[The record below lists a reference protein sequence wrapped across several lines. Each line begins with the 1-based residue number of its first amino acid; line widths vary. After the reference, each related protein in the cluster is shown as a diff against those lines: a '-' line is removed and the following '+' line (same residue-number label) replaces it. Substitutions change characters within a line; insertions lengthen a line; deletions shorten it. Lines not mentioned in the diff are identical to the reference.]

1 MVASA
6 RVQKLLRRYKLAI
19 AAALTILLIQGLVV
33 WSLRSLEE
41 GEAERKTRRS
51 KLPDHNS
58 QDPKRDVA
66 LWEKQ
71 NSLSGRNQGR
81 WSARLERTG
90 GTAASALRRA
100 TSRRGGKPSIRLK
113 APQERG
119 MTGLDGV
126 VPHDPSS
133 SRNFSE
139 TRGGTDG
146 AARLPAAAIPGEP
159 GSVDGAH
166 QAPSSDF
173 MPKCDIIGKDALS
186 ALHRAGSQQC
196 RQEIANIV
204 CQHQAGQLMPD
215 ALPQFCPHHG
225 VLNPVQAVGELDNSL
240 SKVENP
246 VRVAF
251 VLMVHGRAV
260 RQLKRLMKAIYHRDH
275 YYYIHVDKGWW
286 RGSLEAVM
294 NRKSVGQS
302 HHGHFANL
310 TSSISEAK
318 ASLRDEAVKTG
329 QTVLKSVY
337 QLLYIP
343 PRKTLFFH
351 FCLQRSGYMHREVL
365 QIAQHYPNIRATPWR
380 MVTIWGGASLLKAYL
395 RSMQDLLSMLDWK
408 WDFFINLSATDFPT
422 RTNDELV
429 TFLSHHRDKNF
440 LKSHGRENAR
450 FIKKQGLDRLFH
462 ECDNHMWRLGER
474 SIPEGLEVSGGSDW
488 FALTRRFVEYVINS
502 QDDLVSGLKQFYSYA
517 LLPAESFFHTVLG
530 NSHMCD
536 SLVDNNLRVTNWNR
550 KLGCKC
556 QYKHI
561 VDWCGCSPNDFKPQD
576 LIRIQQLTRPTFFA
590 RKFESTVNQEAID
603 ILDTHLYGQY
613 APGTIAIKAYW
624 ESLFE
629 QLDGVGSL
637 SDVALTAYTSFLRL
651 GLKSLVTTQSS
662 VEACRFEPVG
672 FPLSVHVYFYDNHF
686 QGYLVRQEVQAVG
699 SKVKE
704 TLEMWAVPQA
714 SLVLDTNLKEFERL
728 KNLEIG
734 TEWDPKERIFRNF
747 GGIIGPL
754 DEPLAVQKWARG
766 PNLTATIVWI
776 DPALV
781 VAASYD
787 ITVDVDAEYTQYKP
801 PLQRPLRPGSWTV
814 RVLKQWE
821 RVAEVHFLVMPLTF
835 KDKEPLRKEEDSW
848 LHTGP
853 PGNLYLE
860 QSFQQLSSA
869 LKLPPQEPAM
879 QAAQRNAQLVGQ
891 ALESWVDSSV
901 GTYWVI
907 GDLCATQT
915 SSCRALG
922 VCSKTS
928 WSSLS
933 PDPKSELGPVKS
945 DGRIR

>member
-1 MVASA
+1 MVASV

-41 GEAERKTRRS
+41 GETEKKTRRS

-58 QDPKRDVA
+58 PDIKKDAAHV
-66 LWEKQ
+66 EKQ
-71 NSLSGRNQGR
+71 VSLSGRNQER
-81 WSARLERTG
+81 WSSKLERTG
-90 GTAASALRRA
+90 GTAASALRRG
-100 TSRRGGKPSIRLK
+100 TSRRVGKPSIRFK
-113 APQERG
+113 APQEAG
-119 MTGLDGV
+119 MMGAGLEGV

-133 SRNFSE
+133 SRNFSDAKS
-139 TRGGTDG
+139 GPGG
-146 AARLPAAAIPGEP
+146 AAQVPVVALPGEP

-166 QAPSSDF
+166 QASSSDF
-173 MPKCDIIGKDALS
+173 EPKCDIMGKDALS

-204 CQHQAGQLMPD
+204 CLHQAGRLMPD
-215 ALPQFCPHHG
+215 ALPQFCPQIG
-225 VLNPVQAVGELDNSL
+225 VLNPVQAAAEMDISVSTVD
-240 SKVENP
+240 NP

-260 RQLKRLMKAIYHRDH
+260 RQLKRLIKAIYHRDH
-275 YYYIHVDKGWW
+275 YYYIHVDK
-286 RGSLEAVM
+286 
-294 NRKSVGQS
+294 
-302 HHGHFANL
+302 
-310 TSSISEAK
+310 
-318 ASLRDEAVKTG
+318 
-329 QTVLKSVY
+329 
-337 QLLYIP
+337 
-343 PRKTLFFH
+343 
-351 FCLQRSGYMHREVL
+351 RSGYMHREVL
-365 QIAQHYPNIRATPWR
+365 QITQQYPNVRATPWR

-395 RSMQDLLSMLDWK
+395 HSMQDLLSMLDWK

-429 TFLSHHRDKNF
+429 AFLSQNRDKNF

-474 SIPEGLEVSGGSDW
+474 SIPGGLEVSGGSDW
-488 FALTRRFVEYVINS
+488 FALTHRFVEYVVNS
-502 QDDLVSGLKQFYSYA
+502 QDALVSGLKQFYSYA

-576 LIRIQQLTRPTFFA
+576 LIRIQQLSRPTFFA

-613 APGTIAIKAYW
+613 APGTAAIKAYW
-624 ESLFE
+624 ENQYDVS
-629 QLDGVGSL
+629 DGVSSL
-637 SDVALTAYTSFLRL
+637 SDVAFTAYTSLVRL
-651 GLKSLVTTQSS
+651 CLKSHLTASGS
-662 VEACRFEPVG
+662 ADSCRFEPVG
-672 FPLSVHVYFYDNHF
+672 DLRSVHLYFYDDHF
-686 QGYLVRQEVQAVG
+686 QGYLLRQQMQAKG
-699 SKVKE
+699 SKVRE
-704 TLEMWAVPQA
+704 TVEMWAVPQA
-714 SLVLDTNLKEFERL
+714 TLVLETNLKEFERL
-728 KNLEIG
+728 KNLEIS

-766 PNLTATIVWI
+766 PNLTFTVVWI
-776 DPALV
+776 DPAFV

-787 ITVDVDAEYTQYKP
+787 ITLDLDTEYTQYKP
-801 PLQRPLRPGSWTV
+801 PLQRPLRPGTWTV
-814 RVLKQWE
+814 RVLKQWR
-821 RVAEVHFLVMPLTF
+821 RVAEVHFLVVPLTVRN
-835 KDKEPLRKEEDSW
+835 KEPLRSDEDSW
-848 LHTGP
+848 LHSGP
-853 PGNLYLE
+853 PGNLYLD
-860 QSFQQLSSA
+860 QSLQQLSSV
-869 LKLPPQEPAM
+869 LNLPPQEGAM
-879 QAAQRNAQLVGQ
+879 QEAQRQARLVGP
-891 ALESWVDSSV
+891 ALDAWVDRSM
-901 GTYWVI
+901 GAFWAI
-907 GDLCATQT
+907 GEVCVTQT
-915 SSCRALG
+915 SPCTALPL
-922 VCSKTS
+922 CSKTS

>member
-6 RVQKLLRRYKLAI
+6 RVQKLLRRYQLAI
-19 AAALTILLIQGLVV
+19 AAALTILLIQGLVI

-41 GEAERKTRRS
+41 GEGERKTRRS
-51 KLPDHNS
+51 KLPDQNS
-58 QDPKRDVA
+58 QDHKRYTT

-71 NSLSGRNQGR
+71 NSLSGKNRGR
-81 WSARLERTG
+81 WTTGLERTG
-90 GTAASALRRA
+90 GTAASALRRG

-113 APQERG
+113 SPHHRG
-119 MTGLDGV
+119 EDSV
-126 VPHDPSS
+126 VSHDLSS
-133 SRNFSE
+133 SRNLSD

-173 MPKCDIIGKDALS
+173 VPKCDIVGKDALS

-215 ALPQFCPHHG
+215 ALPQFCPQLG
-225 VLNPVQAVGELDNSL
+225 VSNPVQAIGDNSL
-240 SKVENP
+240 SKADKP

-260 RQLKRLMKAIYHRDH
+260 RQLKRLIKAIYHRDH
-275 YYYIHVDKGWW
+275 YYYIHVDK
-286 RGSLEAVM
+286 
-294 NRKSVGQS
+294 
-302 HHGHFANL
+302 
-310 TSSISEAK
+310 
-318 ASLRDEAVKTG
+318 
-329 QTVLKSVY
+329 
-337 QLLYIP
+337 
-343 PRKTLFFH
+343 
-351 FCLQRSGYMHREVL
+351 RSGYMHREVL
-365 QIAQHYPNIRATPWR
+365 QIAKQYPNVRATPWR

-395 RSMQDLLSMLDWK
+395 RSMQDLLSILDWK
-408 WDFFINLSATDFPT
+408 WDIFINLSGTDFPT

-429 TFLSHHRDKNF
+429 TFLSLHKDKNF

-474 SIPEGLEVSGGSDW
+474 NIPEGLEVSGGSDW

-536 SLVDNNLRVTNWNR
+536 TLVDNNLRVTNWNR

-629 QLDGVGSL
+629 QMDGIGSL
-637 SDVALTAYTSFLRL
+637 SDVALTAYMSFFRL
-651 GLKSLVTTQSS
+651 SLKNLSVTQSNL
-662 VEACRFEPVG
+662 EACRFEPVG
-672 FPLSVHVYFYDNHF
+672 SPLSVHLYFYDDHF
-686 QGYLVRQEVQAVG
+686 QGYLVRQEAQVVG
-699 SKVKE
+699 SKVRE
-704 TLEMWAVPQA
+704 TLEMWAVPQS
-714 SLVLDTNLKEFERL
+714 SLVLETNLKEFERL
-728 KNLEIG
+728 KNLEVSG

-747 GGIIGPL
+747 GGVIGPL

-766 PNLTATIVWI
+766 PNLTATIVWL

-787 ITVDVDAEYTQYKP
+787 ITVEVDAEYTQYKP
-801 PLQRPLRPGSWTV
+801 PLQRPLRPGTWV
-814 RVLKQWE
+814 IRVLKQWE
-821 RVAEVHFLVMPLTF
+821 RVAEVRFLVVPLTF
-835 KDKEPLRKEEDSW
+835 KDKEPLRQEEDSW
-848 LHTGP
+848 LHAGP
-853 PGNLYLE
+853 PGNLYLD
-860 QSFQQLSSA
+860 QSFQQLSSM

-879 QAAQRNAQLVGQ
+879 QEAQRNAQLVGE
-891 ALESWVDSSV
+891 ALEAWVDSSV
-901 GTYWVI
+901 RTFWVTR
-907 GDLCATQT
+907 DLCAIQT
-915 SSCRALG
+915 SSCPALG
-922 VCSKTS
+922 PCSKTS

>member
-41 GEAERKTRRS
+41 GEAERKIRRS
-51 KLPDHNS
+51 KLPDHNI

-66 LWEKQ
+66 LWEKHK
-71 NSLSGRNQGR
+71 SLPGKNRGK
-81 WSARLERTG
+81 WSVRLERTG
-90 GTAASALRRA
+90 GTAASALRRG
-100 TSRRGGKPSIRLK
+100 TSRKGEKSGIKPK
-113 APQERG
+113 PPQEQSVIRPG
-119 MTGLDGV
+119 WGGGV
-126 VPHDPSS
+126 LRDLSS
-133 SRNFSE
+133 SRNHSDA
-139 TRGGTDG
+139 RSGTDG
-146 AARLPAAAIPGEP
+146 AARFPGAAVLGEP
-159 GSVDGAH
+159 GSVDLAH
-166 QAPSSDF
+166 QASSSDF
-173 MPKCDIIGKDALS
+173 APKCDIIGKDALS
-186 ALHRAGSQQC
+186 ALHRAESQHC

-204 CQHQAGQLMPD
+204 CRHQAGQLMPGT
-215 ALPQFCPHHG
+215 LPQFCPQLG
-225 VLNPVQAVGELDNSL
+225 FSSQVQAVGELDNSL
-240 SKVENP
+240 SNVENP

-260 RQLKRLMKAIYHRDH
+260 RQLKRLIKAIYHRDH
-275 YYYIHVDKGWW
+275 YYYIHVDK
-286 RGSLEAVM
+286 
-294 NRKSVGQS
+294 
-302 HHGHFANL
+302 
-310 TSSISEAK
+310 
-318 ASLRDEAVKTG
+318 
-329 QTVLKSVY
+329 
-337 QLLYIP
+337 
-343 PRKTLFFH
+343 
-351 FCLQRSGYMHREVL
+351 RSGYMHREVL
-365 QIAQHYPNIRATPWR
+365 QVAQQYPNIRATPWR

-395 RSMQDLLSMLDWK
+395 HSMQDLLSMLDWK

-422 RTNDELV
+422 RTNDELIA
-429 TFLSHHRDKNF
+429 FLSQQRDKNF
-440 LKSHGRENAR
+440 LKSHGRENVR

-488 FALTRRFVEYVINS
+488 FALNRRFVEYVINS
-502 QDDLVSGLKQFYSYA
+502 QDDLVLGLKQFYSYA

-590 RKFESTVNQEAID
+590 RKFESTVNQEVIE

-624 ESLFE
+624 ESVFE

-637 SDVALTAYTSFLRL
+637 SDIALTTYMSFFRL
-651 GLKSLVTTQSS
+651 GLKNLATRQNQAD
-662 VEACRFEPVG
+662 ACRFEPVG
-672 FPLSVHVYFYDNHF
+672 FPLSVHLYFYDDRF

-699 SKVKE
+699 SDVKE
-704 TLEMWAVPQA
+704 TLEMWAVPQTTFI
-714 SLVLDTNLKEFERL
+714 LEPNLKEFERL

-734 TEWDPKERIFRNF
+734 TDWDPKERIFRNF
-747 GGIIGPL
+747 GGVIGPMS
-754 DEPLAVQKWARG
+754 EPLAVQKWARG

-787 ITVDVDAEYTQYKP
+787 ITVDLDAEYTQYKP
-801 PLQRPLRPGSWTV
+801 PLQRPLRPGTWTV
-814 RVLKQWE
+814 KVLKHWE
-821 RVAEVHFLVMPLTF
+821 RVAEVRFLVTPLTF
-835 KDKEPLRKEEDSW
+835 KDKEPLRKVEDSW
-848 LHTGP
+848 LHAGP
-853 PGNLYLE
+853 PRDLYLE
-860 QSFQQLSSA
+860 QSMQQLSSV
-869 LKLPPQEPAM
+869 LQLPRQEPAM
-879 QAAQRNAQLVGQ
+879 QEARRKAQLVDRPLQ
-891 ALESWVDSSV
+891 EWVDSSV
-901 GTYWVI
+901 GTFWVTGNI
-907 GDLCATQT
+907 CASQT
-915 SSCRALG
+915 SSCPAL
-922 VCSKTS
+922 VLCSKTT

>member
-58 QDPKRDVA
+58 QDPKRDAV

-71 NSLSGRNQGR
+71 KRNQGR
-81 WSARLERTG
+81 WSSRLERTG

-100 TSRRGGKPSIRLK
+100 TSRRGGKPSNRLK

-119 MTGLDGV
+119 MTGLEGV

-139 TRGGTDG
+139 IRGGTEG
-146 AARLPAAAIPGEP
+146 AAKLPAAAMPGEP

-173 MPKCDIIGKDALS
+173 VPKCDIIGKDALS

-215 ALPQFCPHHG
+215 TLPQFCPQLG
-225 VLNPVQAVGELDNSL
+225 VSNPVQAVGELDNSL

-275 YYYIHVDKGWW
+275 YYYIHVDK
-286 RGSLEAVM
+286 R
-294 NRKSVGQS
+294 
-302 HHGHFANL
+302 
-310 TSSISEAK
+310 SS
-318 ASLRDEAVKTG
+318 
-329 QTVLKSVY
+329 
-337 QLLYIP
+337 
-343 PRKTLFFH
+343 
-351 FCLQRSGYMHREVL
+351 YMHREVL
-365 QIAQHYPNIRATPWR
+365 QIAQQYPNIRATPWR

-429 TFLSHHRDKNF
+429 AFLSQHRNKNF

-462 ECDNHMWRLGER
+462 ECDIHMWRLGER

-590 RKFESTVNQEAID
+590 RKFESTVNQEAIE

-629 QLDGVGSL
+629 QSDGVGSL
-637 SDVALTAYTSFLRL
+637 SDVALTAYTSFFRL
-651 GLKSLVTTQSS
+651 GLKSLVTTQSNMES
-662 VEACRFEPVG
+662 CRFEPVG
-672 FPLSVHVYFYDNHF
+672 FPLSVHVYFYDDRF

-704 TLEMWAVPQA
+704 TVEMWAVPQA
-714 SLVLDTNLKEFERL
+714 TLVLEKNLKEFERL
-728 KNLEIG
+728 KSLEIG

-747 GGIIGPL
+747 GGVVGPL

-787 ITVDVDAEYTQYKP
+787 ITVDLDAEYTQYKP

-835 KDKEPLRKEEDSW
+835 KDKEPLRIEDSW
-848 LHTGP
+848 LHAGP

-860 QSFQQLSSA
+860 QSFQQMSTV

-891 ALESWVDSSV
+891 ALDEWVDSGV
-901 GTYWVI
+901 AAFWVI
-907 GDLCATQT
+907 GNLCTTQT
-915 SSCRALG
+915 SSCPALAA
-922 VCSKTS
+922 CSKTS

-933 PDPKSELGPVKS
+933 PDPKSEMGPVKS

>member
-19 AAALTILLIQGLVV
+19 AAALTILLVQGLVV

-51 KLPDHNS
+51 KLPDNNS
-58 QDPKRDVA
+58 QDSKRDPS
-66 LWEKQ
+66 LWDKQ
-71 NSLSGRNQGR
+71 KSPSGRNKGR
-81 WSARLERTG
+81 WSPKLERTG
-90 GTAASALRRA
+90 GTAASALRRG
-100 TSRRGGKPSIRLK
+100 TSRRGEKPSIRLK
-113 APQERG
+113 SPQERG
-119 MTGLDGV
+119 MTGAGLEGV
-126 VPHDPSS
+126 LLHDPSS
-133 SRNFSE
+133 SRNLSE
-139 TRGGTDG
+139 TRGGGNDG
-146 AARLPAAAIPGEP
+146 AAKLPAAILGEP

-173 MPKCDIIGKDALS
+173 VPKCDIMGKDALS

-196 RQEIANIV
+196 RQEIGNIV
-204 CQHQAGQLMPD
+204 CQHQAGQLMPET
-215 ALPQFCPHHG
+215 LPQFCPQLG
-225 VLNPVQAVGELDNSL
+225 VVNPVQAVGELDNSL
-240 SKVENP
+240 SSVENP

-260 RQLKRLMKAIYHRDH
+260 RQLKRLIKAIYHRDH
-275 YYYIHVDKGWW
+275 YYYIHVDK
-286 RGSLEAVM
+286 
-294 NRKSVGQS
+294 
-302 HHGHFANL
+302 
-310 TSSISEAK
+310 
-318 ASLRDEAVKTG
+318 
-329 QTVLKSVY
+329 
-337 QLLYIP
+337 
-343 PRKTLFFH
+343 
-351 FCLQRSGYMHREVL
+351 RSGYLHREVL
-365 QIAQHYPNIRATPWR
+365 QIAEQYPNIRATPWR

-395 RSMQDLLSMLDWK
+395 HSMQDLLTMLDWK

-429 TFLSHHRDKNF
+429 SFLSQQRDKNF

-474 SIPEGLEVSGGSDW
+474 SIPDGLEVSGGSDW

-502 QDDLVSGLKQFYSYA
+502 QDALVSGLKQFYSYA

-576 LIRIQQLTRPTFFA
+576 LIRIQQLSRPTFFA
-590 RKFESTVNQEAID
+590 RKFESSVNQEAID

-613 APGTIAIKAYW
+613 APGTVAVKAYW
-624 ESLFE
+624 ESVFE
-629 QLDGVGSL
+629 QLDGMGSL
-637 SDVALTAYTSFLRL
+637 SDVALTAYTAFFRL
-651 GLKSLVTTQSS
+651 GLKHLETSQSS
-662 VEACRFEPVG
+662 VDACRFEPVG
-672 FPLSVHVYFYDNHF
+672 LPLSVHLYFYDDRF
-686 QGYLVRQEVQAVG
+686 QGYLVRQEVQAAG
-699 SKVKE
+699 STVRE

-714 SLVLDTNLKEFERL
+714 TLVLETNLKEFERL

-734 TEWDPKERIFRNF
+734 TDWDPKERIFRNF
-747 GGIIGPL
+747 GGLIGPL
-754 DEPLAVQKWARG
+754 SEPLAVQKWARG

-801 PLQRPLRPGSWTV
+801 PLQRPLRPGTWTV

-821 RVAEVHFLVMPLTF
+821 LVAEVRFLVTPLTF
-835 KDKEPLRKEEDSW
+835 KDKEPFRKDEDSW
-848 LHTGP
+848 LHAGP

-860 QSFQQLSSA
+860 QSFQTLSSV
-869 LKLPPQEPAM
+869 LKLPPQ
-879 QAAQRNAQLVGQ
+879 AAALQEAQQRAQLVGQ
-891 ALESWVDSSV
+891 SLEAWVDSSV
-901 GTYWVI
+901 RTYWVT
-907 GDLCATQT
+907 GDVCSTQT
-915 SSCRALG
+915 SSSSCPAVG
-922 VCSKTS
+922 PCSKTS
-928 WSSLS
+928 WSALS
-933 PDPKSELGPVKS
+933 PDPKSELGAVKS

>member
-19 AAALTILLIQGLVV
+19 AAALTILLVQGLVV

-41 GEAERKTRRS
+41 GETERKTRRS
-51 KLPDHNS
+51 KLPDHSN
-58 QDPKRDVA
+58 QDSKRDVA
-66 LWEKQ
+66 LWERQ
-71 NSLSGRNQGR
+71 NSLSGRNRGR
-81 WSARLERTG
+81 WNSRLERTG
-90 GTAASALRRA
+90 GTAASALRRGS
-100 TSRRGGKPSIRLK
+100 SRRGGKASIKLK
-113 APQERG
+113 TPQEQG
-119 MTGLDGV
+119 MTGAGGDGV
-126 VPHDPSS
+126 ISHDLSS
-133 SRNFSE
+133 SRNFSNNQ
-139 TRGGTDG
+139 GGADKPVK
-146 AARLPAAAIPGEP
+146 LPPAAIPGEP

-166 QAPSSDF
+166 QASSSDF
-173 MPKCDIIGKDALS
+173 VPKCDIVGKDALS
-186 ALHRAGSQQC
+186 ALHRAVSQQC

-215 ALPQFCPHHG
+215 TLPQFCPQLG
-225 VLNPVQAVGELDNSL
+225 VSNLVQVGDELDNSL

-260 RQLKRLMKAIYHRDH
+260 RQLKRLIKAIYHRDH
-275 YYYIHVDKGWW
+275 YYYIHVDK
-286 RGSLEAVM
+286 
-294 NRKSVGQS
+294 
-302 HHGHFANL
+302 
-310 TSSISEAK
+310 
-318 ASLRDEAVKTG
+318 
-329 QTVLKSVY
+329 
-337 QLLYIP
+337 
-343 PRKTLFFH
+343 
-351 FCLQRSGYMHREVL
+351 RSGYMHREVL
-365 QIAQHYPNIRATPWR
+365 QMGKQYPNVRATPWR

-395 RSMQDLLSMLDWK
+395 RTMQDLLAMLDWK

-429 TFLSHHRDKNF
+429 AFLSKHRDKNF

-488 FALTRRFVEYVINS
+488 FALTRRFVDYVINS
-502 QDDLVSGLKQFYSYA
+502 QDNLVSGLKQFYSYA

-536 SLVDNNLRVTNWNR
+536 TLVDNNLRVTNWNR

-613 APGTIAIKAYW
+613 APGTVAIKAYW

-629 QLDGVGSL
+629 HSDGVASL
-637 SDVALTAYTSFLRL
+637 SDVALTAYTAFIRL
-651 GLKSLVTTQSS
+651 GLMSLKTTRSNM
-662 VEACRFEPVG
+662 EACRFEPVG
-672 FPLSVHVYFYDNHF
+672 YPLSVHLYFYDDRF
-686 QGYLVRQEVQAVG
+686 QGYLVRQEVQTFG
-699 SKVKE
+699 SKDRE
-704 TLEMWAVPQA
+704 MLEAWMVPQA
-714 SLVLDTNLKEFERL
+714 TLVLQTNLKEFERL

-747 GGIIGPL
+747 GGVIGPL

-766 PNLTATIVWI
+766 PNLTATLVWI

-781 VAASYD
+781 VATSYD
-787 ITVDVDAEYTQYKP
+787 ITVDVDAEYTHYKP
-801 PLQRPLRPGSWTV
+801 PLQRPLRPGTWTI
-814 RVLKQWE
+814 RVLKQWVQ
-821 RVAEVHFLVMPLTF
+821 VAEVRFLVMPLTF
-835 KDKEPLRKEEDSW
+835 KDKQPLQKDEDSW
-848 LHTGP
+848 LHAGP

-860 QSFQQLSSA
+860 QSFQQLSSV

-879 QAAQRNAQLVGQ
+879 QEAQRNAHLVGQ
-891 ALESWVDSSV
+891 SLDKWVDSSV
-901 GTYWVI
+901 KNFWVM
-907 GDLCATQT
+907 GDLCAIRTT
-915 SSCRALG
+915 SCPALKL
-922 VCSKTS
+922 CTKTS

-933 PDPKSELGPVKS
+933 PDPKSELGQVKS

>member
-19 AAALTILLIQGLVV
+19 AAALTILLVQGLVV
-33 WSLRSLEE
+33 WSLRGLEE

-51 KLPDHNS
+51 KLPDHS
-58 QDPKRDVA
+58 QDPKRDAA
-66 LWEKQ
+66 LWKKQ
-71 NSLSGRNQGR
+71 NSLSGRGR
-81 WSARLERTG
+81 WSGRSERTG
-90 GTAASALRRA
+90 GTAAGALRRG
-100 TSRRGGKPSIRLK
+100 TNRKG
-113 APQERG
+113 EN
-119 MTGLDGV
+119 
-126 VPHDPSS
+126 

-139 TRGGTDG
+139 TRGGTDR
-146 AARLPAAAIPGEP
+146 AAKLPTAAILGEP

-173 MPKCDIIGKDALS
+173 VPKCDIIGKDALS

-204 CQHQAGQLMPD
+204 CQHQAGKLMPD
-215 ALPQFCPHHG
+215 ALPQFCPQ
-225 VLNPVQAVGELDNSL
+225 LDISNPVQAVGEMENSL

-260 RQLKRLMKAIYHRDH
+260 RQLKRLIKAIYHRDH
-275 YYYIHVDKGWW
+275 YYYIHVDK
-286 RGSLEAVM
+286 
-294 NRKSVGQS
+294 
-302 HHGHFANL
+302 
-310 TSSISEAK
+310 
-318 ASLRDEAVKTG
+318 
-329 QTVLKSVY
+329 
-337 QLLYIP
+337 
-343 PRKTLFFH
+343 
-351 FCLQRSGYMHREVL
+351 RSGYMHREVL
-365 QIAQHYPNIRATPWR
+365 QIAQQYPNIRATTWR

-395 RSMQDLLSMLDWK
+395 CSMQDLLSMLDWK

-429 TFLSHHRDKNF
+429 SFLSQQRDKNF

-488 FALTRRFVEYVINS
+488 FALTHRFVEYVINS
-502 QDDLVSGLKQFYSYA
+502 QDALVSGLKQFYSYA

-536 SLVDNNLRVTNWNR
+536 TLVDNNLRVTNWNR

-590 RKFESTVNQEAID
+590 RKFESTVNQEALD

-613 APGTIAIKAYW
+613 APGTVAIKAYW

-637 SDVALTAYTSFLRL
+637 SDVALTAYTAFFRL
-651 GLKSLVTTQSS
+651 GLKNLVTTQSN

-672 FPLSVHVYFYDNHF
+672 YPLSVHMYFYDDRF
-686 QGYLVRQEVQAVG
+686 QGYLMRQEVQAVG
-699 SKVKE
+699 SKVRE

-714 SLVLDTNLKEFERL
+714 TLVLETNLKEFERL
-728 KNLEIG
+728 KNLEVSIG

-747 GGIIGPL
+747 GGVIGPL
-754 DEPLAVQKWARG
+754 SEPLAVQKWARG

-801 PLQRPLRPGSWTV
+801 PLQHPLRPGTWTV

-821 RVAEVHFLVMPLTF
+821 RVAEVRFLVMPLTF

-848 LHTGP
+848 LHAGP
-853 PGNLYLE
+853 AGNLYME
-860 QSFQQLSSA
+860 QSFQQLSSV
-869 LKLPPQEPAM
+869 LKLPPQESAM
-879 QAAQRNAQLVGQ
+879 QEAQRKAQLVGQ
-891 ALESWVDSSV
+891 PLEAWVDSSIE
-901 GTYWVI
+901 TFWVT
-907 GDLCATQT
+907 GGLCATQT
-915 SSCRALG
+915 SSCPAVRP
-922 VCSKTS
+922 CSKTS

>member
-1 MVASA
+1 MQRARARRRPGVEKMVASD

-19 AAALTILLIQGLVV
+19 AAALTILLVQGLVV

-51 KLPDHNS
+51 KLPDPNS
-58 QDPKRDVA
+58 QDLKRDSSV
-66 LWEKQ
+66 WEKP
-71 NSLSGRNQGR
+71 NALPGRNRGR
-81 WSARLERTG
+81 WSGRSERTG
-90 GTAASALRRA
+90 GTAASALRRGS
-100 TSRRGGKPSIRLK
+100 SRKVEKPGVRLK
-113 APQERG
+113 S
-119 MTGLDGV
+119 TLGLVQDGAV
-126 VPHDPSS
+126 LHDPSS
-133 SRNFSE
+133 SRNFSD
-139 TRGGTDG
+139 TRGGADG
-146 AARLPAAAIPGEP
+146 AAKPLTGGAPGET

-166 QAPSSDF
+166 QAPSSGF
-173 MPKCDIIGKDALS
+173 VPKCNIGGKDALS
-186 ALHRAGSQQC
+186 AIHRAGSQQC

-204 CQHQAGQLMPD
+204 CQHQAGKLMPG
-215 ALPQFCPHHG
+215 ALPQFCPQLA
-225 VLNPVQAVGELDNSL
+225 VSNQAQAFGELDNSL
-240 SKVENP
+240 TKVKNP

-260 RQLKRLMKAIYHRDH
+260 RQLKRLIKAIYHRDH
-275 YYYIHVDKGWW
+275 YYYIHVD
-286 RGSLEAVM
+286 
-294 NRKSVGQS
+294 
-302 HHGHFANL
+302 
-310 TSSISEAK
+310 
-318 ASLRDEAVKTG
+318 
-329 QTVLKSVY
+329 
-337 QLLYIP
+337 
-343 PRKTLFFH
+343 
-351 FCLQRSGYMHREVL
+351 QRSGYLHREVL
-365 QIAQHYPNIRATPWR
+365 QIAQQYPNIRATPWR

-429 TFLSHHRDKNF
+429 SFLSQQRDKNF

-474 SIPEGLEVSGGSDW
+474 SIPEGLDVSGGSDW
-488 FALTRRFVEYVINS
+488 FALTRRFVEYVIGS
-502 QDDLVSGLKQFYSYA
+502 QDPLVSGLKQFYSYA

-536 SLVDNNLRVTNWNR
+536 TLVDNNLRVTNWNR

-590 RKFESTVNQEAID
+590 RKFESAVNQEAID

-613 APGTIAIKAYW
+613 APGTVAVKAYW

-629 QLDGVGSL
+629 RSDGVGSL
-637 SDVALTAYTSFLRL
+637 ADAALTAYSAFSRL
-651 GLKSLVTTQSS
+651 GLRNLESTQSG

-672 FPLSVHVYFYDNHF
+672 HPLSVHVYFYDDRF

-714 SLVLDTNLKEFERL
+714 TLVLETNLKEFERL

-747 GGIIGPL
+747 GGVIGPL
-754 DEPLAVQKWARG
+754 SEPLAVQKWARG
-766 PNLTATIVWI
+766 PNLTATVVWI

-787 ITVDVDAEYTQYKP
+787 IAVDVDAEYTQYKP
-801 PLQRPLRPGSWTV
+801 ALQHPLRPGTWTV
-814 RVLKQWE
+814 RVLKQWQ
-821 RVAEVHFLVMPLTF
+821 RVAEVRFLVMPLTF
-835 KDKEPLRKEEDSW
+835 RDKEPLRREDSW
-848 LHTGP
+848 LHAGP
-853 PGNLYLE
+853 TKNLYLE
-860 QSFQQLSSA
+860 QNFQQLSA
-869 LKLPPQEPAM
+869 VLKLPPPESAM
-879 QAAQRNAQLVGQ
+879 QEAQRRAQLVGRP
-891 ALESWVDSSV
+891 LEAWVDSSV
-901 GTYWVI
+901 GAFWVT
-907 GDLCATQT
+907 GGLCATES
-915 SSCRALG
+915 SSCPAVGPCRE
-922 VCSKTS
+922 TS

>member
-1 MVASA
+1 MVASV

-41 GEAERKTRRS
+41 GEAERKLRQS
-51 KLPDHNS
+51 KLPDHDN
-58 QDPKRDVA
+58 QDPKKDNA
-66 LWEKQ
+66 Q
-71 NSLSGRNQGR
+71 NSLSGRNKG
-81 WSARLERTG
+81 SNG
-90 GTAASALRRA
+90 ASALRRGS
-100 TSRRGGKPSIRLK
+100 SRRGGKPNIRLK
-113 APQERG
+113 TPQERG
-119 MTGLDGV
+119 MTGVGVDGV
-126 VPHDPSS
+126 VPHDLSS
-133 SRNFSE
+133 SRNLSE
-139 TRGGTDG
+139 IRSGPDG
-146 AARLPAAAIPGEP
+146 AGKLPAAAIPGEP

-166 QAPSSDF
+166 QAPNSDF
-173 MPKCDIIGKDALS
+173 VPKCDIIGKDALS
-186 ALHRAGSQQC
+186 ALHRAASQQC

-204 CQHQAGQLMPD
+204 CQHQAGQLMPES
-215 ALPQFCPHHG
+215 LPQFCPQLGMSHP
-225 VLNPVQAVGELDNSL
+225 LQAVGELEDSL
-240 SKVENP
+240 SEVENP

-260 RQLKRLMKAIYHRDH
+260 RQLKRLIKAIYHRDH
-275 YYYIHVDKGWW
+275 YYYIHVDK
-286 RGSLEAVM
+286 
-294 NRKSVGQS
+294 
-302 HHGHFANL
+302 
-310 TSSISEAK
+310 
-318 ASLRDEAVKTG
+318 
-329 QTVLKSVY
+329 
-337 QLLYIP
+337 
-343 PRKTLFFH
+343 
-351 FCLQRSGYMHREVL
+351 RSGYMHREVL
-365 QIAQHYPNIRATPWR
+365 QIAQQYPNVRATPWR

-395 RSMQDLLSMLDWK
+395 HSMQDLLSMLDWK

-429 TFLSHHRDKNF
+429 AFLSLHRDKNF

-474 SIPEGLEVSGGSDW
+474 NIPEGLEVSGGSDW
-488 FALTRRFVEYVINS
+488 FALTHRFVEYVINS
-502 QDDLVSGLKQFYSYA
+502 QDELVSGLKQFYSYA

-530 NSHMCD
+530 NSLMCD
-536 SLVDNNLRVTNWNR
+536 TLVDNNLRVTNWNR

-590 RKFESTVNQEAID
+590 RKFESSVNQEAID

-613 APGTIAIKAYW
+613 APGTVAIKAYW

-637 SDVALTAYTSFLRL
+637 SDVALTAYLSFFRL
-651 GLKSLVTTQSS
+651 GLKSLVTAQSN

-672 FPLSVHVYFYDNHF
+672 FPLSVHVYFYDDRF
-686 QGYLVRQEVQAVG
+686 QGYLVRQEVQAVE
-699 SKVKE
+699 SKARE

-714 SLVLDTNLKEFERL
+714 TLVLEKNLKEFERL

-747 GGIIGPL
+747 GGVIGPL

-766 PNLTATIVWI
+766 PNLTATIVWV

-787 ITVDVDAEYTQYKP
+787 ITVDLDAEYTHYKP
-801 PLQRPLRPGSWTV
+801 PLQHPLRPGTWTV

-835 KDKEPLRKEEDSW
+835 NNKEPLRKEEDSW
-848 LHTGP
+848 LHAGP

-860 QSFQQLSSA
+860 QSFQQLSSV

-879 QAAQRNAQLVGQ
+879 QVAQRNSQLVGQ
-891 ALESWVDSSV
+891 ALDAWVDTSV
-901 GTYWVI
+901 ESFWVI
-907 GDLCATQT
+907 GDLCATQS
-915 SSCRALG
+915 SSCPALG
-922 VCSKTS
+922 SCSKTA

-933 PDPKSELGPVKS
+933 PDPKSEMGPVKS

>member
-41 GEAERKTRRS
+41 GETEKKTRRS

-58 QDPKRDVA
+58 QDPKRDTVN
-66 LWEKQ
+66 WEKQ
-71 NSLSGRNQGR
+71 NSLSGRNRGR
-81 WSARLERTG
+81 WNARLERTG
-90 GTAASALRRA
+90 GTAASALRRG
-100 TSRRGGKPSIRLK
+100 TSRRGGKPSMRLK
-113 APQERG
+113 SPQERG
-119 MTGLDGV
+119 MTGAGLDGV

-139 TRGGTDG
+139 TRGGPDG
-146 AARLPAAAIPGEP
+146 AGKLPAAALPGEP

-173 MPKCDIIGKDALS
+173 EPKCEILGKDALS
-186 ALHRAGSQQC
+186 ALHRAGTQQC

-204 CQHQAGQLMPD
+204 CLHQAGQLMPNV
-215 ALPQFCPHHG
+215 LPQFCPQLG
-225 VLNPVQAVGELDNSL
+225 LSSPAVAELDTSL
-240 SKVENP
+240 TKVENP

-260 RQLKRLMKAIYHRDH
+260 RQLKRLIKAIYHRDH
-275 YYYIHVDKGWW
+275 YYYIHVDK
-286 RGSLEAVM
+286 
-294 NRKSVGQS
+294 
-302 HHGHFANL
+302 
-310 TSSISEAK
+310 
-318 ASLRDEAVKTG
+318 
-329 QTVLKSVY
+329 
-337 QLLYIP
+337 
-343 PRKTLFFH
+343 
-351 FCLQRSGYMHREVL
+351 RSGYMHREVL
-365 QIAQHYPNIRATPWR
+365 QIAQLFPNIRATPWR

-429 TFLSHHRDKNF
+429 AFLSQHRDKNF
-440 LKSHGRENAR
+440 LKSHGRENTR

-474 SIPEGLEVSGGSDW
+474 SIPDGLEVSGGSDW
-488 FALTRRFVEYVINS
+488 FALTRRFVEYVITS

-613 APGTIAIKAYW
+613 APGTAAIKAYW
-624 ESLFE
+624 ESLYE
-629 QLDGVGSL
+629 QVDGVNSF
-637 SDVALTAYTSFLRL
+637 SDVALTAHTTFFRL
-651 GLKSLVTTQSS
+651 GLKSLKTESNAET
-662 VEACRFEPVG
+662 CRLDPVG
-672 FPLSVHVYFYDNHF
+672 FPLSVHLYFYDDRF
-686 QGYLVRQEVQAVG
+686 QGYLVRQEVQAER
-699 SKVKE
+699 SKVRE
-704 TLEMWAVPQA
+704 TVEVWAVPQV
-714 SLVLDTNLKEFERL
+714 SLVLETNLKEFERL

-787 ITVDVDAEYTQYKP
+787 ITVEVDAEYTHYKP
-801 PLQRPLRPGSWTV
+801 PLQRPLRPGTWTV

-821 RVAEVHFLVMPLTF
+821 RIAEVRFLVMPLTF
-835 KDKEPLRKEEDSW
+835 KNTKPLRKDEDSW
-848 LHTGP
+848 LHAGP
-853 PGNLYLE
+853 SDNLYLD
-860 QSFQQLSSA
+860 QSFQQLLTV
-869 LKLPPQEPAM
+869 LKLPPQEPALLE
-879 QAAQRNAQLVGQ
+879 AQRHAQLVGPG
-891 ALESWVDSSV
+891 LEAWVDSCV
-901 GTYWVI
+901 GAFWVT
-907 GDLCATQT
+907 GGLCATQT
-915 SSCRALG
+915 STCAALS
-922 VCSKTS
+922 VCSNTS
-928 WSSLS
+928 WSSMA
-933 PDPKSELGPVKS
+933 PDSKSDLGPVKS

>member
-1 MVASA
+1 MVASV

-19 AAALTILLIQGLVV
+19 AAASTILLIQGLVV

-41 GEAERKTRRS
+41 GEAERKTSWS
-51 KLPDHNS
+51 KLPDNNNNNN
-58 QDPKRDVA
+58 QDPKKDGA

-71 NSLSGRNQGR
+71 SSLSGRNRGK
-81 WSARLERTG
+81 WGARLERTG
-90 GTAASALRRA
+90 GTAAASALRRGNG
-100 TSRRGGKPSIRLK
+100 RRGAKQGVKLK
-113 APQERG
+113 GPQGRG
-119 MTGLDGV
+119 GMADVGLDGA
-126 VPHDPSS
+126 VPHDLSS
-133 SRNFSE
+133 SRNLSDS
-139 TRGGTDG
+139 RGGADG
-146 AARLPAAAIPGEP
+146 AARLLPPVPGEP

-166 QAPSSDF
+166 QAPSSSDF
-173 MPKCDIIGKDALS
+173 APKCDIVGKDALS

-204 CQHQAGQLMPD
+204 CQHQAGTLMPN
-215 ALPQFCPHHG
+215 ALPQFCPQLG
-225 VLNPVQAVGELDNSL
+225 VSHPVQAAGELDNSL
-240 SKVENP
+240 SNVENP

-260 RQLKRLMKAIYHRDH
+260 RQLKRLIKAIYHRDH
-275 YYYIHVDKGWW
+275 YYYIHVDK
-286 RGSLEAVM
+286 
-294 NRKSVGQS
+294 
-302 HHGHFANL
+302 
-310 TSSISEAK
+310 
-318 ASLRDEAVKTG
+318 
-329 QTVLKSVY
+329 
-337 QLLYIP
+337 
-343 PRKTLFFH
+343 
-351 FCLQRSGYMHREVL
+351 RSGYMHREVL
-365 QIAQHYPNIRATPWR
+365 HMAQQFPNVRATPWR

-429 TFLSHHRDKNF
+429 AFLSQHRDKNF

-474 SIPEGLEVSGGSDW
+474 SIPDGLEVSGGSDW
-488 FALTRRFVEYVINS
+488 FALTRRFVEYVIGS
-502 QDDLVSGLKQFYSYA
+502 QDALVSGLKQFYTYA

-536 SLVDNNLRVTNWNR
+536 TLVDNNLRVTNWNR

-590 RKFESTVNQEAID
+590 RKFESSVNQEAID

-613 APGTIAIKAYW
+613 APGTVAVKAYW

-629 QLDGVGSL
+629 QSDGVGAL
-637 SDVALTAYTSFLRL
+637 SDVGLTAYSSFFRL
-651 GLKSLVTTQSS
+651 GLKSLETRQNNVDT
-662 VEACRFEPVG
+662 CRLEPVG
-672 FPLSVHVYFYDNHF
+672 FPLSVHLYFYDDRF
-686 QGYLVRQEVQAVG
+686 QGYLVRQEAQAVG
-699 SKVKE
+699 SKVRE
-704 TLEMWAVPQA
+704 TVEMWAVPQA
-714 SLVLDTNLKEFERL
+714 TLVLEKNLKEFERL

-747 GGIIGPL
+747 GGVIGPM

-801 PLQRPLRPGSWTV
+801 PLQHPLRPGTWTV

-821 RVAEVHFLVMPLTF
+821 RMAEVRFLVTPLTF
-835 KDKEPLRKEEDSW
+835 NNKEPLRKEEDSW
-848 LHTGP
+848 LHGGP

-860 QSFQQLSSA
+860 QSFQQLSSV
-869 LKLPPQEPAM
+869 LKLPPQEPAL
-879 QAAQRNAQLVGQ
+879 QLARRNARLVGE
-891 ALESWVDSSV
+891 ALEAWVDGSV
-901 GTYWVI
+901 GTFWVI

-915 SSCRALG
+915 SSCPALG
-922 VCSKTS
+922 GCAETT

>member
-1 MVASA
+1 MVASV

-41 GEAERKTRRS
+41 GEAECLSLQKS
-51 KLPDHNS
+51 PLPLFFEGSN
-58 QDPKRDVA
+58 
-66 LWEKQ
+66 
-71 NSLSGRNQGR
+71 G
-81 WSARLERTG
+81 
-90 GTAASALRRA
+90 ASALRRGS
-100 TSRRGGKPSIRLK
+100 SRRGGKPNIRLK
-113 APQERG
+113 TPQERG
-119 MTGLDGV
+119 MTGVGVDGV
-126 VPHDPSS
+126 VPHDLSS
-133 SRNFSE
+133 SRNLSE
-139 TRGGTDG
+139 IRPDG
-146 AARLPAAAIPGEP
+146 AGKLPAAAIPGEP

-166 QAPSSDF
+166 QAPNSDF
-173 MPKCDIIGKDALS
+173 VPKCDIIGKDALS
-186 ALHRAGSQQC
+186 ALHRAASQQC

-204 CQHQAGQLMPD
+204 CQHQAGQLMPES
-215 ALPQFCPHHG
+215 LPQFCPQLG
-225 VLNPVQAVGELDNSL
+225 VSHPVQAVGELEDSL
-240 SKVENP
+240 SEVENP

-260 RQLKRLMKAIYHRDH
+260 RQLKRLIKAIYHRDH
-275 YYYIHVDKGWW
+275 YYYIHVDK
-286 RGSLEAVM
+286 
-294 NRKSVGQS
+294 
-302 HHGHFANL
+302 
-310 TSSISEAK
+310 
-318 ASLRDEAVKTG
+318 
-329 QTVLKSVY
+329 
-337 QLLYIP
+337 
-343 PRKTLFFH
+343 
-351 FCLQRSGYMHREVL
+351 RSGYMHREVL
-365 QIAQHYPNIRATPWR
+365 QIAQQYPNVRATPWR

-429 TFLSHHRDKNF
+429 AFLSLHRDKNF

-474 SIPEGLEVSGGSDW
+474 NIPEGLEVSGGSDW

-530 NSHMCD
+530 NSLMCD
-536 SLVDNNLRVTNWNR
+536 TLVDNNLRVTNWNR

-576 LIRIQQLTRPTFFA
+576 LVRIQQLTRPTFFA
-590 RKFESTVNQEAID
+590 RKFESSVNQEAID

-613 APGTIAIKAYW
+613 APGTVAIKAYW

-637 SDVALTAYTSFLRL
+637 SDVALTAYLSFFRL
-651 GLKSLVTTQSS
+651 GLKSLVTAQSN
-662 VEACRFEPVG
+662 VKACRFEPVG
-672 FPLSVHVYFYDNHF
+672 VPLSVHVYFYDDRF
-686 QGYLVRQEVQAVG
+686 QGYLVRQEVQAVE
-699 SKVKE
+699 SKARE

-714 SLVLDTNLKEFERL
+714 TLVLEKNLKEFERL

-747 GGIIGPL
+747 GGVIGPL

-766 PNLTATIVWI
+766 PNLTATIVWV

-787 ITVDVDAEYTQYKP
+787 ITVDLDAEYTHYKP
-801 PLQRPLRPGSWTV
+801 PLQHPLRPGTWTV

-835 KDKEPLRKEEDSW
+835 NNKEPLRKEDSW
-848 LHTGP
+848 LHAGP

-860 QSFQQLSSA
+860 QSFQQLSSV

-879 QAAQRNAQLVGQ
+879 QVAQRNAQLVGQ
-891 ALESWVDSSV
+891 ALDAWVDTSV
-901 GTYWVI
+901 ESFWVI

-915 SSCRALG
+915 SSCPALG
-922 VCSKTS
+922 SCSKTA
-928 WSSLS
+928 WSPLS
-933 PDPKSELGPVKS
+933 PDPKSDMGPVKS

>member
-1 MVASA
+1 MCLARAPGRTGVEKMVASA

-19 AAALTILLIQGLVV
+19 AAALTILLVQGLVV

-41 GEAERKTRRS
+41 GEAEKNTRRS

-58 QDPKRDVA
+58 QDPKRDPA

-71 NSLSGRNQGR
+71 NSLSGRDRGR
-81 WSARLERTG
+81 WSGRSERTG
-90 GTAASALRRA
+90 GTAASALRRG
-100 TSRRGGKPSIRLK
+100 TNRRGEKPSVRVK
-113 APQERG
+113 AHQNRG
-119 MTGLDGV
+119 VMGPGLEHAV
-126 VPHDPSS
+126 HDPSS

-139 TRGGTDG
+139 TRGGADG
-146 AARLPAAAIPGEP
+146 VVKVPAAAMLGEP
-159 GSVDGAH
+159 VSVDGAH
-166 QAPSSDF
+166 QPSSDF
-173 MPKCDIIGKDALS
+173 VPKCHITGKDALS

-204 CQHQAGQLMPD
+204 CQHLAGNLMPG
-215 ALPQFCPHHG
+215 ALPQFCPQ
-225 VLNPVQAVGELDNSL
+225 LAISNQVQSVGELDNSL
-240 SKVENP
+240 FKVENP

-260 RQLKRLMKAIYHRDH
+260 RQLKRLIKAIYHQDH
-275 YYYIHVDKGWW
+275 FYYIHVDK
-286 RGSLEAVM
+286 
-294 NRKSVGQS
+294 
-302 HHGHFANL
+302 
-310 TSSISEAK
+310 
-318 ASLRDEAVKTG
+318 
-329 QTVLKSVY
+329 
-337 QLLYIP
+337 
-343 PRKTLFFH
+343 
-351 FCLQRSGYMHREVL
+351 RSGYLHREVL
-365 QIAQHYPNIRATPWR
+365 QIAQQYPNIRTTPWR

-395 RSMQDLLSMLDWK
+395 RSMQDLLNMLDWK

-429 TFLSHHRDKNF
+429 SFLSQQRDKNF

-450 FIKKQGLDRLFH
+450 FIKKQGLNRLFH

-502 QDDLVSGLKQFYSYA
+502 QDVLVSGLKQFYTYA

-536 SLVDNNLRVTNWNR
+536 TLVDNNLRVTNWNR

-590 RKFESTVNQEAID
+590 RKFESSVNQEAID

-613 APGTIAIKAYW
+613 APGTTALKAYW

-629 QLDGVGSL
+629 TEDGLAAL
-637 SDVALTAYTSFLRL
+637 SDAALTAHTAFFRL
-651 GLKSLVTTQSS
+651 GLRNLLTPQST
-662 VEACRFEPVG
+662 VDACRFEPVG
-672 FPLSVHVYFYDNHF
+672 YPLSVHVYFYDDRF
-686 QGYLVRQEVQAVG
+686 QGYLIRQEVQAAG
-699 SKVKE
+699 SKVRE

-714 SLVLDTNLKEFERL
+714 TLVLQSNLKEFERL

-734 TEWDPKERIFRNF
+734 TEWDLKERIFRNF
-747 GGIIGPL
+747 GGLIGPL
-754 DEPLAVQKWARG
+754 SEPLAVQKWARG

-776 DPALV
+776 DPAQV

-801 PLQRPLRPGSWTV
+801 PLQRPLRPGTWSV
-814 RVLKQWE
+814 RMLKQWE
-821 RVAEVHFLVMPLTF
+821 LVAEVSFLVMPLTF
-835 KDKEPLRKEEDSW
+835 KDKEPLRKEDSW
-848 LHTGP
+848 LHAGP
-853 PGNLYLE
+853 PGDLYLD
-860 QSFQQLSSA
+860 QSFQQLSSM
-869 LKLPPQEPAM
+869 LKLPPREA
-879 QAAQRNAQLVGQ
+879 AAQEAQRRAQLVGRPLQ
-891 ALESWVDSSV
+891 AWVDSSIKNF
-901 GTYWVI
+901 WVT
-907 GDLCATQT
+907 GGLCAPQT
-915 SSCRALG
+915 SSCPAVGL
-922 VCSKTS
+922 CSKTS
-928 WSSLS
+928 WSSMS
-933 PDPKSELGPVKS
+933 PDPKSELCPVKS

>member
-1 MVASA
+1 MT
-6 RVQKLLRRYKLAI
+6 QFKCIFLLC
-19 AAALTILLIQGLVV
+19 LTIFFSPSPLQ
-33 WSLRSLEE
+33 
-41 GEAERKTRRS
+41 RKTRRS

-58 QDPKRDVA
+58 QDSRRDAA
-66 LWEKQ
+66 LWERQ
-71 NSLSGRNQGR
+71 NSLSGRNGGR
-81 WSARLERTG
+81 WSNRLERTG
-90 GTAASALRRA
+90 GTAASALRRGA
-100 TSRRGGKPSIRLK
+100 SRQGRKPNIRPK
-113 APQERG
+113 SPQEQG
-119 MTGLDGV
+119 MTGAGVDGV
-126 VPHDPSS
+126 IPHDLSS

-139 TRGGTDG
+139 SRGGTDG
-146 AARLPAAAIPGEP
+146 VVKLPAAVVPGEP

-166 QAPSSDF
+166 QTPSSDF
-173 MPKCDIIGKDALS
+173 VPKCDIVGKDALS
-186 ALHRAGSQQC
+186 ALHRAVSQQC
-196 RQEIANIV
+196 RQEIANMV

-215 ALPQFCPHHG
+215 TLPQFCPQLG
-225 VLNPVQAVGELDNSL
+225 VSNPVQTGEELDNNL
-240 SKVENP
+240 SKVEKP

-260 RQLKRLMKAIYHRDH
+260 RQLKRLIKAIYHRDH
-275 YYYIHVDKGWW
+275 YYYIHVDK
-286 RGSLEAVM
+286 
-294 NRKSVGQS
+294 
-302 HHGHFANL
+302 
-310 TSSISEAK
+310 
-318 ASLRDEAVKTG
+318 
-329 QTVLKSVY
+329 
-337 QLLYIP
+337 
-343 PRKTLFFH
+343 
-351 FCLQRSGYMHREVL
+351 RSGYMHREVL
-365 QIAQHYPNIRATPWR
+365 QIAQQYPNIRTTPWR

-395 RSMQDLLSMLDWK
+395 HSMQDLISMLEWK

-429 TFLSHHRDKNF
+429 AFLSQHRDKNF

-450 FIKKQGLDRLFH
+450 FIKKQGLDRLFY

-488 FALTRRFVEYVINS
+488 FALTRRF
-502 QDDLVSGLKQFYSYA
+502 DKLVSGLKQFYSYA

-536 SLVDNNLRVTNWNR
+536 TLVDNNLRVTNWNR

-590 RKFESTVNQEAID
+590 RKFESTVSQEAMD

-624 ESLFE
+624 ESVFE
-629 QLDGVGSL
+629 QRDGVSSL
-637 SDVALTAYTSFLRL
+637 RDVALTAYTSFFRL
-651 GLKSLVTTQSS
+651 GLKSLETRQSS
-662 VEACRFEPVG
+662 LEACRFKPVG
-672 FPLSVHVYFYDNHF
+672 YPLSVHLYFYDDRF
-686 QGYLVRQEVQAVG
+686 QGYLVCQEVQNIE
-699 SKVKE
+699 SKVSE
-704 TLEMWAVPQA
+704 TVEIWSVPQA
-714 SLVLDTNLKEFERL
+714 TLVLETNLKEFERL

-747 GGIIGPL
+747 GGVIGPL

-787 ITVDVDAEYTQYKP
+787 ISVDVDAEYTQYKP
-801 PLQRPLRPGSWTV
+801 PLQRPLRPGTWTV

-821 RVAEVHFLVMPLTF
+821 RVAEVRFLVMPLTV
-835 KDKEPLRKEEDSW
+835 KGKEPLRKEEHNW
-848 LHTGP
+848 LHAGP

-860 QSFQQLSSA
+860 QSFQQLSFV

-879 QAAQRNAQLVGQ
+879 QEAQRRAQLEGR
-891 ALESWVDSSV
+891 ALETWVDSNV
-901 GTYWVI
+901 GNFWVI

-915 SSCRALG
+915 SSCPALG
-922 VCSKTS
+922 PCAKTS

-933 PDPKSELGPVKS
+933 ADPKSELGPVKS